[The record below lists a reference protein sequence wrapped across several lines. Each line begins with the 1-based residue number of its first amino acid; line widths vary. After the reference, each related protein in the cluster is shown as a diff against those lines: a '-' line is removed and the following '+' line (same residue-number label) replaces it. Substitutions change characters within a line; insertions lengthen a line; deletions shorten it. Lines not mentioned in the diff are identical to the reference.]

1 MMTKKTVFI
10 CLVGLFLSIAANAQ
24 TSLAD
29 TSTFLFRKTELS
41 FEKRVDDLVGR
52 LTLQEKIQLMQNDAK
67 PIERLGIPAY
77 NWWNECLHGVARD
90 GIATVF
96 PQAIGLAAS
105 WDTSLIYKI
114 ASTIST
120 EARAKHQEHIRKGER
135 KIYQGLTMWT
145 PNINIFRDPRWGRG
159 QETYGEDPF
168 LTAKIGVAFV
178 KGLQGNDSKYFKVI
192 ATAKHYAVHSG
203 SEFNR
208 HIFDAK
214 VSKEDMF
221 NTYLPAFESL
231 VKEGN
236 VYSVMGAYNRV
247 NGVPA
252 CANSFLLD
260 TILRKKWGFTGYVV
274 SDCGAISDIFRTH
287 KYASSQSEASALAVK
302 AGCDL
307 VCGSEYNQ
315 LEKAVASGF
324 ITTKEID
331 VAVKRLQL
339 ALFKLG
345 MYDNDSLVAY
355 QRIPFTENNS
365 ADNMALAK
373 IAALKSMVLLQNKNK
388 RLPLSKSVKS
398 LAIIGPYANDNGVL
412 NGNYNGTP
420 SSPVNFIN
428 GIKAKLGSSTT
439 IVNSNFIYKP
449 EKLYLNQKNATDS
462 VQLTVESVKNAD
474 IIIFCGGISARV
486 EGEESKLDIKGFYK
500 GDRTDINLPDVQ
512 LEALKALKATGKPVI
527 LVLTNGSALALNW
540 ENENLDAIIE
550 AWYPGEQ
557 GGNALADILFGDYNP
572 SGKLPITFYKSL
584 NDLPEFEDYAMK
596 GRTYKYF
603 TGSPLYPFGYG
614 LSYSTF
620 DYSNIK
626 LSSLSIT
633 PGGQMTLTIDIKN
646 KSTTDGTETIQL
658 YAKGKSSSFVPQKVL
673 VGFEKITLKA
683 GETKKVQLK
692 FLATALRQFS
702 ASDNDYVVNV
712 GDYILNVGS
721 SSSDIKLT
729 APFKIVK

>member
-1 MMTKKTVFI
+1 MIKRTVLI
-10 CLVGLFLSIAANAQ
+10 CLVGLFLANAANAQ
-24 TSLAD
+24 TSLED
-29 TSTFLFRKTELS
+29 TSIFLFRKTELS

-52 LTLQEKIQLMQNDAK
+52 LTLQEKIQLMQNDSK

-96 PQAIGLAAS
+96 PQAIGLAAT

-120 EARAKHQEHIRKGER
+120 EARAKYQEHIRKGER

-231 VKEGN
+231 VKEGK

-274 SDCGAISDIFRTH
+274 SDCGAIGDIFRTH

-324 ITTKEID
+324 INIKEID
-331 VAVKRLQL
+331 LAVKRLQL

-355 QRIPFTENNS
+355 QRIPFAENNS
-365 ADNMALAK
+365 ADNMVLAK
-373 IAALKSMVLLQNKNK
+373 TAALKSMVLLQNKNK
-388 RLPLSKSVKS
+388 ILPLSKSVKS
-398 LAIIGPYANDNGVL
+398 FAIIGPYANDNGVL

-439 IVNSNFIYKP
+439 VINSNFIYKP
-449 EKLYLNQKNATDS
+449 DKLYLNQKNATDS
-462 VQLTVESVKNAD
+462 VRLTVESVKNAD
-474 IIIFCGGISARV
+474 VIIFCGGISARL

-500 GDRTDINLPDVQ
+500 GDRTDINLPEVQ
-512 LEALKALKATGKPVI
+512 LEALKALKATCKPVI

-550 AWYPGEQ
+550 SWYPGQQ

-572 SGKLPITFYKSL
+572 SGKLPITFYKSV

-603 TGSPLYPFGYG
+603 TGLPLYPFGYG

-620 DYSNIK
+620 DYTNIK
-626 LSSLSIT
+626 LSSLSIK
-633 PGGQMTLTIDIKN
+633 PDGQMSLTIDVQN
-646 KSTTDGTETIQL
+646 KSTIDGTETIQL

-673 VGFEKITLKA
+673 VGFEKIALKA

-692 FLATALRQFS
+692 FLAIALRQFS
-702 ASDNDYVVNV
+702 SSDNDYVVNV

-721 SSSDIKLT
+721 SSSDVKLT

>member
-274 SDCGAISDIFRTH
+274 SDCGAISDIFRAH